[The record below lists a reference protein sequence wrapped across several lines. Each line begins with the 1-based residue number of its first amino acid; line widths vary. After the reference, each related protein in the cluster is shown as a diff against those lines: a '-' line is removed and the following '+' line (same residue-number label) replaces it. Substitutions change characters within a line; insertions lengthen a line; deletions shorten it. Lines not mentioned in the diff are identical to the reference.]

1 DDFVRF
7 IDKNYVFFNTH
18 KNALIPGRVED
29 EHFWLLIGIS
39 TIHSKKVVMSMQDYL
54 VHGIPRKNVCEKYK
68 LSHSY
73 FDNSLAR
80 LHRISCLITGLI
92 KYYS

>member
-1 DDFVRF
+1 M
-7 IDKNYVFFNTH
+7 
-18 KNALIPGRVED
+18 
-29 EHFWLLIGIS
+29 
-39 TIHSKKVVMSMQDYL
+39 HSKKVVMSMQDYL